1 MTCATKGAELRGQWM
16 RFPAVI
22 LLAIGLAGCG
32 GTGAETPGAA
42 TQRGIDRSVADIRA
56 AEAALQAPVKVSR
69 SVGELTGKTVETAK
83 TGRGE
88 AKAAPC
94 GNAKAAADPA
104 EPAAG

>member
-1 MTCATKGAELRGQWM
+1 M
-16 RFPAVI
+16 RFSAVI

-32 GTGAETPGAA
+32 GTGAEPPGAA

-69 SVGELTGKTVETAK
+69 SVGELTGKTVETVK

-88 AKAAPC
+88 AKAAPR
-94 GNAKAAADPA
+94 GNAKAKAAADPADPADPA